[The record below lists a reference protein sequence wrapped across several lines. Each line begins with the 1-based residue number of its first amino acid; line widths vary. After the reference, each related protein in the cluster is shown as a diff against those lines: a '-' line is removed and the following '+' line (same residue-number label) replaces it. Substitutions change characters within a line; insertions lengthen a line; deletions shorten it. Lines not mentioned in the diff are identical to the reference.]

1 MFLNLLNEREGK
13 DFLELALI
21 AMKIDGKTEESEE
34 NIFTSFKNEMGLFDY
49 QATNK
54 EYDDIVNA
62 FKESTKQVRKA
73 VIIEITGILDA
84 DGIIQASESS
94 WVRKLGEDLEFRESE
109 IRKMVRWVQD
119 FNDLLLEGYEYINR

>member
-1 MFLNLLNEREGK
+1 
-13 DFLELALI
+13 
-21 AMKIDGKTEESEE
+21 
-34 NIFTSFKNEMGLFDY
+34 MGLFDY

-109 IRKMVRWVQD
+109 IRKMIRWVQD